1 MTELHA
7 RDRLI
12 VALDLEAD
20 DAITT
25 ARELAGVVRWVKVGM
40 TLFYEE
46 GPFIVERMLDLGF
59 DVFLDLKLHDIPHQ
73 VQSAADRVARLG
85 VGMFTVHASGGAPM
99 IKAAARGAR
108 EGAARAGV
116 PTPSLLAVTVL
127 TSMDDATLATVGV
140 ERTAAAQ
147 VPLLAKLAGGA
158 GADGIVCSP
167 QESAAMRGLLGT
179 DALIVTPGVRPA
191 WAEAGDQSRIATPA
205 GALTAGSSHLVVG
218 RPITEAADPAEAA
231 VTIISEMEG
240 ARS

>member
-1 MTELHA
+1 LHA

-20 DAITT
+20 DAIAT

-73 VQSAADRVARLG
+73 VQSAAERVARLG
-85 VGMFTVHASGGAPM
+85 VGMLTVHASGGAPM
-99 IKAAARGAR
+99 IQAAARGAR

-116 PTPSLLAVTVL
+116 EAPSLLAVTVL

-147 VPLLAKLAGGA
+147 VPLLAKLARGA

-167 QESAAMRGLLGT
+167 QESAAMRGLLGA